1 MRIRT
6 RLRDLILGAAAGLF
20 IAGLLVVA
28 LPGAASPVDGAV
40 RPLETGAFAFTFE
53 RTVPGTPRETYD
65 ALTGDISDWWDHS
78 VSTTPYRLFIEPKP
92 GGGFFE
98 LFNAAGDGVR
108 HAVVTAAERGVLLRL
123 EGPFGLA
130 GHAIDLVVT
139 YDLSEVG
146 LEGTSTRLSVSVN
159 AEGEMQPGWAETVEG
174 VWHHFI
180 DERFVPYMEAG
191 GRAGG

>member
-1 MRIRT
+1 
-6 RLRDLILGAAAGLF
+6 
-20 IAGLLVVA
+20 IA
-28 LPGAASPVDGAV
+28 
-40 RPLETGAFAFTFE
+40 
-53 RTVPGTPRETYD
+53 
-65 ALTGDISDWWDHS
+65 
-78 VSTTPYRLFIEPKP
+78 
-92 GGGFFE
+92 
-98 LFNAAGDGVR
+98 
-108 HAVVTAAERGVLLRL
+108 
-123 EGPFGLA
+123 
-130 GHAIDLVVT
+130 LVVT